1 MQVKEAEENA
11 ECSTGARRS
20 LKLANGAGVA
30 LGDMATAIMTVM
42 FELGLARTASTER
55 FPVNISTQSE
65 QIRRSRL

>member
-11 ECSTGARRS
+11 EYATGARRS
-20 LKLANGAGVA
+20 LNLANGAGVA
-30 LGDMATAIMTVM
+30 LGDVATAIMTVA

-65 QIRRSRL
+65 QIMRSRL